1 MFSRNFLYILLVAG
15 LQVAC
20 GKTGKN
26 AQNEKAAETRLWEEV
41 MVVHDDVMP
50 KMSDINRLKKG
61 LRELP
66 PAPST
71 ITAITD
77 LTKAEDAMWDWMH
90 GLKTQVQLDSLAHEE
105 ALDYLDREKT
115 RIEAVRELMLK
126 SIEQGQKALN
136 KPDSTISNN

>member
-1 MFSRNFLYILLVAG
+1 MLSRNFLYILLVAV

-26 AQNEKAAETRLWEEV
+26 IQNEKAAETQLWEEV

-66 PAPST
+66 QDRST
-71 ITAITD
+71 MTAITD

-90 GLKTQVQLDSLAHEE
+90 GLKTQVQIDSLAHEE
-105 ALDYLDREKT
+105 ALDYLWREKT
-115 RIEAVRELMLK
+115 RIEEVRDLMLK
-126 SIEQGQKALN
+126 SMEQGEKALN
-136 KPDSTISNN
+136 KPDSTNSNN